1 MYVDDTII
9 SPAARPRSAPEGRP
23 PVPQRADN
31 HAPPLAS
38 VNGAANQRGSARLPA
53 RVERRK
59 LRVMAVVAV
68 AVDKRG
74 KWE

>member
-1 MYVDDTII
+1 MYDTII

-38 VNGAANQRGSARLPA
+38 VNERPVKEEAPA
-53 RVERRK
+53 WPRVSTGNGGF
-59 LRVMAVVAV
+59 V
-68 AVDKRG
+68 
-74 KWE
+74 